1 MIQRIQSVFLFIAF
15 VAFGLMFF
23 FPIAFKFPDADG
35 TNLVSYQLY
44 NYYLQVASP
53 GSEPLM
59 NYIITLP
66 MAVTTGLAGLLSL
79 ITIFVYK
86 NRLKQM
92 NLVKLCVFINIL
104 LVVGI
109 FFWYSGVV
117 EEKAGTEPSYDIA
130 AYFPL
135 ITLVF
140 LILAFRRIRKDEK
153 MVRAAER
160 LR

>member
-1 MIQRIQSVFLFIAF
+1 MIQRIQSLLLLLAA
-15 VAFGLMFF
+15 VAFGLMYC
-23 FPIAFKFPDADG
+23 FPIASLVPDINSTD
-35 TNLVSYQLY
+35 VVRYDLY
-44 NYYLQVASP
+44 NYYLFVATKNVP
-53 GSEPLM
+53 EV

-66 MAVTTGLAGLLSL
+66 MAITTGLAGILSL
-79 ITIFVYK
+79 ITIFLYK
-86 NRLKQM
+86 NRIKQM
-92 NLVKLCVFINIL
+92 NLVKLTVFINIL

-109 FFWYSGVV
+109 FFWYSGII
-117 EEKAGTEPSYDIA
+117 EEKTGTQPSYDVS

-140 LILAFRRIRKDEK
+140 LILAFRSIRKDER